1 MALLAAILSLGQGT
15 GNAAGVTSR
24 STWKDSHMPTINVLD
39 SAMYDEDRG
48 SGIPLVFLHGSP
60 ASSYLWRKVPPRI
73 GIPGCKLART

>member
-1 MALLAAILSLGQGT
+1 
-15 GNAAGVTSR
+15 
-24 STWKDSHMPTINVLD
+24 
-39 SAMYDEDRG
+39 MYDEDRG